1 MLLMLIVYFKKL
13 INIMNSKTYKGETK
27 FFRTC
32 FNQTWITN
40 RFWKKFCKIDNGIKV
55 ISYKKRKQIKYV
67 VFMNTTYY
75 KSYILMHMLVVT
87 NQYKEIESCKIYLNL
102 SKSKSI

>member
-67 VFMNTTYY
+67 VFNQITRKTISHMNTTYY
-75 KSYILMHMLVVT
+75 KSYISMHMLVVT
-87 NQYKEIESCKIYLNL
+87 NQY
-102 SKSKSI
+102 